1 MPSRTP
7 WSCPLRSARL
17 TVEGWTSS
25 TAATSLT
32 WRSVFVVPRRSVGIK
47 RSLRHGAA
55 ADWPRIRRVPSPL
68 ASWYRRAELNAQAE
82 RVVAQAVLASA
93 DVEAPRHRNS
103 YLPGDSA
110 ALRGLPAVCV
120 RGGFGG
126 AIRGTQPEREAMC
139 RERD

>member
-1 MPSRTP
+1 MAET
-7 WSCPLRSARL
+7 
-17 TVEGWTSS
+17 
-25 TAATSLT
+25 
-32 WRSVFVVPRRSVGIK
+32 PRRM
-47 RSLRHGAA
+47 
-55 ADWPRIRRVPSPL
+55 PTPL
-68 ASWYRRAELNAQAE
+68 LSWYRRTELNAQAE
-82 RVVAQAVLASA
+82 RVVARAVLASA

-139 RERD
+139 RERDSARGLRYARHHSIPPFGAAVAHRSEERARSPQWFKQGRLP